1 MKKIISVSIALFL
14 TIYTNVTTAQ
24 SGLQQMN
31 LPVTFEDVTVDYG
44 VLGFG
49 GAEVSSL
56 AIDPTDI
63 TNAVVKV
70 VKNATAAT
78 WAGTSITAPEE
89 LGLDAPIPLSAA
101 NTKMTLRVWSPN
113 AGIQVRLKIEDH
125 ADPTHSCETGAT
137 VTTASG
143 WQTLVFDFSNESPG
157 TAALNLNFMFDLAS
171 VFFNYGV
178 QGSQVG
184 EKTYYFDDLMLYSIA
199 GLKELNDMEATVFPN
214 PTAGNMEV
222 NCTTEIEN
230 IEVYSV
236 LGELV
241 FQKEVNAKN
250 TSLDLNVLN
259 SGIYLLKVF
268 SNNQVNSLR
277 IVKN

>member
-1 MKKIISVSIALFL
+1 MKKIISLGIAVVL
-14 TIYTNVTTAQ
+14 TVCANWITAQ

-44 VLGFG
+44 VIGFG
-49 GAEVSSL
+49 GAELSTL

-89 LGLDAPIPLSAA
+89 LGLASEIPLTAA

-113 AGIQVRLKIEDH
+113 AGIQVRLKIEEH
-125 ADPTHSCETGAT
+125 ANPTHSCETGTT
-137 VTTASG
+137 VTTAAG

-157 TAALNLNFMFDLAS
+157 TAALNLNYAFDLAS

-184 EKTYYFDDLMLYSIA
+184 EKTYYFDDLMLYSSA
-199 GLKELNDMEATVFPN
+199 GFPELDEVETTVFPN
-214 PTAGNMEV
+214 PTTGKMEV
-222 NCTTEIEN
+222 NCLTEIEN

-241 FQKEVNAKN
+241 LQKKVNAKN
-250 TSLDLNVLN
+250 ISLDLYEFN
-259 SGIYLLKVF
+259 SGLYVLKVF
-268 SNNQVNSLR
+268 SNKNMHSLK
-277 IVKN
+277 IVKE

>member
-1 MKKIISVSIALFL
+1 MKKIISLSIALFL
-14 TIYTNVTTAQ
+14 TVSINLITAQ

-31 LPVTFEDVTVDYG
+31 LPVTFEDITVDYG

-49 GAEVSSL
+49 GAELSTL
-56 AIDPTDI
+56 AIDPTVI

-89 LGLDAPIPLSAA
+89 LGLDAQIPLSAA

-157 TAALNLNFMFDLAS
+157 TAALNLNYNFDLVS

-184 EKTYYFDDLMLYSIA
+184 EKTYYFDDLMLYSSA
-199 GLKELNDMEATVFPN
+199 GLAEWSEIETSVFPN
-214 PTAGNMEV
+214 PTAGKTEV
-222 NCTTEIEN
+222 NCLAEIEH

-241 FQKEVNAKN
+241 FQKKVNAN
-250 TSLDLNVLN
+250 YTSIDLSECNA
-259 SGIYLLKVF
+259 GIYVLKVF
-268 SNNQVNSLR
+268 SNKNMHSLK
-277 IVKN
+277 IIKE

>member
-1 MKKIISVSIALFL
+1 MKKIISLSSALFL
-14 TIYTNVTTAQ
+14 TVCTNLITAQ

-44 VLGFG
+44 VIGFG
-49 GAEVSSL
+49 GAEISTI

-78 WAGTSITAPEE
+78 WAGTTITAPEE
-89 LGLDAPIPLSAA
+89 LGLASEIPLTAA

-113 AGIQVRLKIEDH
+113 ANIQVRLKIEEH
-125 ADPTHSCETGAT
+125 ANPTHSCETGTT
-137 VTTASG
+137 VTTAAG

-157 TAALNLNFMFDLAS
+157 TAVLNLNYNFDLAS

-178 QGSQVG
+178 QGSQAG
-184 EKTYYFDDLMLYSIA
+184 EKTYYFDDLMLYSSA
-199 GLKELNDMEATVFPN
+199 GLAEWNEVGATVFPN
-214 PTAGNMEV
+214 PTAGKTEV
-222 NCTTEIEN
+222 NCLTTIDH

-241 FQKEVNAKN
+241 FQERVNAKN
-250 TSLDLNVLN
+250 TSLDLSDFN
-259 SGIYLLKVF
+259 SGIYVLKVF

-277 IVKN
+277 IAKN

>member
-1 MKKIISVSIALFL
+1 MKKIIPLGIALFL
-14 TIYTNVTTAQ
+14 TVCTNLITAQ

-44 VLGFG
+44 VIGFG
-49 GAEVSSL
+49 GAEISTI

-78 WAGTSITAPEE
+78 WAGTTITAPEE
-89 LGLDAPIPLSAA
+89 LGLASEIPLTAA

-113 AGIQVRLKIEDH
+113 AGIQVRLKIEEH
-125 ADPTHSCETGAT
+125 ANPTHSCETGTT
-137 VTTASG
+137 VTTAAG

-157 TAALNLNFMFDLAS
+157 TAGLNLDYNFDLAS

-178 QGSQVG
+178 QGSQAG
-184 EKTYYFDDLMLYSIA
+184 EKTYYFDDLMLYSSV
-199 GLKELNDMEATVFPN
+199 GLEEWNELGATVFPN
-214 PTAGNMEV
+214 PTAGK
-222 NCTTEIEN
+222 TEINCLTEIKN

-241 FQKEVNAKN
+241 VQKKVNAKS
-250 TSLDLNVLN
+250 TSLDLSEFN
-259 SGIYLLKVF
+259 SGIYVLKVF
-268 SNNQVNSLR
+268 SNKNMHSLK
-277 IVKN
+277 IVKD